1 MDPLTHTLV
10 GASLASSTLGEK
22 TRYATAALVIGANLP
37 DVDVLSYFAGGD
49 VALGFRRGWTHG
61 VLALVVLPAILALI
75 LWLWD
80 RWRQINDPGPP
91 LATGWLFALC
101 YLAVATHP
109 TLDWLNTYGMRWL
122 MPFSDTWYYGDS
134 VFIMDPWLWL
144 ILGVGWLLGRRGT
157 RGLVIAFGVM
167 ATLLFRVVA
176 TRAPEFI
183 PAIAIVVALL
193 LFALLLRM
201 GGDPL
206 KAQRVAVM
214 GLVLAVVYIVSLI
227 ALHAVTEHRVRIE
240 LAQQGLDCV
249 DRLMVGP
256 VPANPLVWDVVAKSG
271 DKFRYGRFSWSRQ
284 GSLELTD
291 AVLPAAKSS
300 NLWDEIELSGQ
311 SRGFLRWV
319 RFPWLEIESDRT
331 ARRINL
337 MDARYTRH
345 RTSGFGSTTI
355 ELPLAGGEH

>member
-10 GASLASSTLGEK
+10 GASLASCALGEK
-22 TRYATAALVIGANLP
+22 TRSATAALVIGANLP

-80 RWRQINDPGPP
+80 RWRQTDDPGPP

-144 ILGVGWLLGRRGT
+144 ILGVGWLLGRRG
-157 RGLVIAFGVM
+157 
-167 ATLLFRVVA
+167 LLFRVVA
-176 TRAPEFI
+176 TRAPEYL
-183 PAIAIVVALL
+183 PAVAIVVALL
-193 LFALLLRM
+193 LFALLSRM
-201 GGDPL
+201 GGDPRR
-206 KAQRVAVM
+206 AQRVAVM
-214 GLVLAVVYIVSLI
+214 GLVLAGVYIVSLI
-227 ALHAVTEHRVRIE
+227 ALHAVTEHRVRAD
-240 LAQQGLDCV
+240 LTQQGLGSV
-249 DRLMVGP
+249 ERLMVGP
-256 VPANPLVWDVVAKSG
+256 VPANPFAWDVVAESG
-271 DKFRYGRFSWSRQ
+271 DKFRYGRFSWSRG
-284 GSLELTD
+284 GSLELADTL
-291 AVLPAAKSS
+291 LPGARSS
-300 NLWDEIELSGQ
+300 LLWDEIEQSGQ

-319 RFPWLEIESDRT
+319 RFPWLEIEADGT
-331 ARRINL
+331 NRRVYL
-337 MDARYTRH
+337 MDARYR
-345 RTSGFGSTTI
+345 RQRARGFGGTTI
-355 ELPLAGGEH
+355 ELPPTSN